1 MTDTIPSWISADEV
15 YAHVSFEAA
24 IRAIQRDL
32 IGGIE
37 PSEDFAR
44 SIQTVTHGQLMLM
57 PTQSSEFVGVKVLT
71 LAPGNPALGKATIQA
86 VYLLMD
92 AITLSPVAVIDG
104 TALTTLRTPATSAA
118 VADHLAPDQIEH
130 LVVFGSGPQA
140 WGHVEAM
147 RAIRSISRVTIVD
160 IDPER
165 ATALVTRVG
174 ASGLHAR
181 VGSADDVRD
190 AQLIVCATNAR
201 TPLFDG
207 NLVRDDSLTVAVGA
221 YEPDARELD
230 SELVGRA
237 QLVVDD
243 TSTALR
249 EAGDVIIPVAEG
261 VIEPASLIPMR
272 DIITGVTLVD
282 HERPRV
288 FKSTGMSWEDL
299 SVASEVF
306 RAS

>member
-1 MTDTIPSWISADEV
+1 
-15 YAHVSFEAA
+15 
-24 IRAIQRDL
+24 
-32 IGGIE
+32 
-37 PSEDFAR
+37 
-44 SIQTVTHGQLMLM
+44 MLM
-57 PTQSSEFVGVKVLT
+57 PTQSSEFVGIKVLT

-190 AQLIVCATNAR
+190 AQLIVCATTAR

-230 SELVGRA
+230 SELIRRA

-243 TSTALR
+243 VSTALR
-249 EAGDVIIPVAEG
+249 EAGDVIIPIAEG
-261 VIEPASLIPMR
+261 VIESASLIPMR
-272 DIITGVTLVD
+272 DIIMGATLVD
-282 HERPRV
+282 HQRPRV

-299 SVASEVF
+299 VVASEVF
-306 RAS
+306 RASGTGRLRVGSTR

>member
-15 YAHVSFEAA
+15 YARVSFEAA

-32 IGGIE
+32 KAGIE

-44 SIQTVTHGQLMLM
+44 SIQTVNHGQLILM
-57 PTQSSEFVGVKVLT
+57 PAQSSEFVGIKVLT
-71 LAPGNPALGKATIQA
+71 LAPGNPALGKAIIQA
-86 VYLLMD
+86 VYVLMD
-92 AITLSPVAVIDG
+92 AATLSPVAVIDG

-118 VADHLAPDQIEH
+118 VADHLAPEQIEH
-130 LVVFGSGPQA
+130 LLVFGSGPQA

-165 ATALVTRVG
+165 ATALVTRVE

-190 AQLIVCATNAR
+190 AQLIVCATN
-201 TPLFDG
+201 
-207 NLVRDDSLTVAVGA
+207 DSLTVAVGA

-230 SELVGRA
+230 SELIRRA

-243 TSTALR
+243 SSTALR
-249 EAGDVIIPVAEG
+249 EAGDVIIPIAEG
-261 VIEPASLIPMR
+261 VIETASLIPMR
-272 DIITGVTLVD
+272 DIITGATLVD
-282 HERPRV
+282 HQRPRV

-299 SVASEVF
+299 VVASEVF

>member
-15 YAHVSFEAA
+15 YARVSFEAA

-32 IGGIE
+32 KAGIE
-37 PSEDFAR
+37 PSKDFAR
-44 SIQTVTHGQLMLM
+44 SIQMVNHGQLMLM
-57 PTQSSEFVGVKVLT
+57 PTQSSEFVGIKVLT
-71 LAPGNPALGKATIQA
+71 LAPGNPTLGKATIQA

-92 AITLSPVAVIDG
+92 AVTLSPVAIIDG

-118 VADHLAPDQIEH
+118 AADHLAPDQIEH

-147 RAIRSISRVTIVD
+147 RAIRTISRVIIVD
-160 IDPER
+160 IDPGR
-165 ATALVTRVG
+165 ATALVTRVA
-174 ASGLHAR
+174 ASGLNAR

-190 AQLIVCATNAR
+190 AQLIVCATTAR

-207 NLVRDDSLTVAVGA
+207 SLVRDDSLTVAVGA

-230 SELVGRA
+230 SELIRRA
-237 QLVVDD
+237 QLVVED

-249 EAGDVIIPVAEG
+249 EAGDLIVPIAEG
-261 VIEPASLIPMR
+261 VIESASLIPMR
-272 DIITGVTLVD
+272 DIITGATLVD
-282 HERPRV
+282 HQRPRV

-299 SVASEVF
+299 VVASEVF